1 MHLNLPESKSLSY
14 SIDDLGESSNNE
26 FELWMDGSSLSQSE
40 AVCIKTTN
48 GLSKCN
54 TRLYERDFVN
64 NQSSSNNNL
73 RPNLLLILLDPI
85 SRPHF
90 DRSMRK
96 TKATLAELDF
106 IRFEKYTAV
115 GPNSGPNQA
124 ALYSGITLEKRD
136 QLRKNLKSNDEWLWD
151 RLRAAGYVTLKG
163 EDSCIE
169 NSNMM
174 QSLAPNTTHGS
185 ALHGLF
191 CFDAFSRP
199 NCIGPDLASSILLEY
214 GHQFIST
221 YEKLRKGTHTDLR
234 WASFMHFVDSH
245 EDTMLL
251 SATLDPGLSNFL
263 RELHR
268 DAHFENSVV
277 VVTSDHGLH
286 YGPRFSTPQG
296 RKEATE
302 PILFI
307 RIPESLKH
315 KVDMDALHSNAHLW
329 TTPFDLHETLLELTQ
344 TASSKEGSTRQ
355 GVSLTEHLPPS
366 RKECTTTTD
375 LIPSAYCDF
384 QANTIRKDSA
394 DGFCQGSTKTP
405 TIDSFFLDISPNN
418 RRPIMNLDAD
428 CHNMKTSLD
437 EISKFGLCK
446 EVEND

>member
-1 MHLNLPESKSLSY
+1 MNLSLPDNKTLSY
-14 SIDDLGESSNNE
+14 SIDDLDERTEE
-26 FELWMDGSSLSQSE
+26 FALWMDGNSLAQSE
-40 AVCIKTTN
+40 AVCIKNSN

-54 TRLYERDFVN
+54 TRISKRDFGKN
-64 NQSSSNNNL
+64 KTSSNNSL

-96 TKATLAELDF
+96 TNATLAELDF

-124 ALYSGITLEKRD
+124 ALYSGTTLAKRD

-151 RLRAAGYVTLKG
+151 RLGAAGYVTLKG

-199 NCIGPDLASSILLEY
+199 NCIGPDLASTILMEY

-221 YEKLRKGTHTDLR
+221 YEKMMKATDNDLR
-234 WASFMHFVDSH
+234 WASFLHFVDSH

-263 RELHR
+263 KKLDR
-268 DAHFENSVV
+268 DDYLENSVV
-277 VVTSDHGLH
+277 IVSSDHGLH

-307 RIPESLKH
+307 RLPKSLKD
-315 KVDMDALHSNAHLW
+315 KVDMDALHSNAHRW

-344 TASSKEGSTRQ
+344 TASGKEGSTRQ
-355 GVSLTEHLPPS
+355 GLPLTKLLPQS
-366 RKECTTTTD
+366 RKECITTTD
-375 LIPSAYCDF
+375 LIPPSFCDF
-384 QANTIRKDSA
+384 QANDIRKDNA
-394 DGFCQGSTKTP
+394 DGFCQGSTKIP
-405 TIDSFFLDISPNN
+405 SIDSFFLDISPAN
-418 RRPIMNLDAD
+418 RRPRMNLDAD
-428 CHNMKTSLD
+428 CPAMKTGLD
-437 EISKFGLCK
+437 EITKFGLCK
-446 EVEND
+446 EIETD